1 MKASNSIDI
10 FVNSVCD
17 NIKYSPLKSEIKN
30 ELYEHILEE
39 KENYIRDGMDVKEAE
54 KTAINNMGDPKQI
67 SKEFNKIYKN
77 RLDWKMLIIL
87 LFFMIINVLL
97 VVSVSNNIN
106 NDIPYIVRNII
117 YIIIG
122 TILFTIMYF
131 TDYSQIQKYSWRNW
145 YSRNLLLNSSYNFIQ

>member
-10 FVNSVCD
+10 FIDYVCD
-17 NIKYSPLKSEIKN
+17 NIKYSPAKSEIKD

-39 KENYIRDGMDVKEAE
+39 KENYIRDGMDVNEAE

-67 SKEFNKIYKN
+67 SKEFNKIYKK

-97 VVSVSNNIN
+97 VASISNNIN

-131 TDYSQIQKYSWRNW
+131 TDYSQIQKYSWRN
-145 YSRNLLLNSSYNFIQ
+145 